1 MTPSPLSSRPPR
13 FYCPQLPHPRLSDR
27 FCSLDAQE
35 SRHARKVLRLEVG
48 DPVELFDG
56 RGGLAH
62 ATIEE
67 FDSSTTLCHVVS
79 VESLDK
85 PRPYITVATAVPKGP
100 RADDMINQLSQVG
113 ADRVIPLRC
122 ERSIVEPRIGK
133 LDRFERQAVESAKQS
148 GRLFF
153 MAIDEPRDF
162 ADVLT
167 EPRDLALIATP
178 GSAPAPGN
186 ASQINSDLE
195 KRLRVPEGVGRIL
208 LLIGPEGGWSD
219 DELRHAVSAG
229 FHAWS
234 FSPNVLRIET
244 AATVA
249 VALLRYLCM

>member
-1 MTPSPLSSRPPR
+1 M
-13 FYCPQLPHPRLSDR
+13 
-27 FCSLDAQE
+27 
-35 SRHARKVLRLEVG
+35 
-48 DPVELFDG
+48 ELFDG

-79 VESLDK
+79 VEALDK

-153 MAIDEPRDF
+153 MTIDEPRDF
-162 ADVLT
+162 TDVLT

-178 GSAPAPGN
+178 APANGN
-186 ASQINSDLE
+186 QINSDLE

-219 DELRHAVSAG
+219 DELRQASAAG
-229 FHAWS
+229 FHIWS
-234 FSPNVLRIET
+234 FSPNILRIET
-244 AATVA
+244 AAPVA
-249 VALLRYLCM
+249 TALLRYLCA